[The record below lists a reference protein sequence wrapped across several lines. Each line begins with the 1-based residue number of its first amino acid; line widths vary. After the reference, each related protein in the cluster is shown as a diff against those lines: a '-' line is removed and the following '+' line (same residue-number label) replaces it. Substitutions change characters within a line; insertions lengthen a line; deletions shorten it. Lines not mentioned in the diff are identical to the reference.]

1 MDLTVQAHM
10 GVMDVTGFPS
20 SPPVKAGVAFMDFM
34 AGVHLY
40 AAIVTALVEAQR
52 TGEGRVV
59 EIAMAEACL
68 CAPTSRLLET
78 LQPSVN
84 D

>member
-1 MDLTVQAHM
+1 M
-10 GVMDVTGFPS
+10 
-20 SPPVKAGVAFMDFM
+20 KAGVAFMDFM

-78 LQPSVN
+78 LRRSVN